1 MLTWIGLLWKA
12 SGANRIVP
20 YLVLA
25 GVVLL
30 VIGTAYMQ
38 GKSAGKN
45 SESTK
50 RLNDS
55 LNRIHKEAKDRA
67 TIHSIES
74 AAARRQLQDRWS
86 DR

>member
-25 GVVLL
+25 GVVMI
-30 VIGTAYMQ
+30 VVVTVYMQ

-74 AAARRQLQDRWS
+74 DDARRRLRERWS
-86 DR
+86 ER